1 MLIKAD
7 FIVGKNSLTS
17 WSGVYGF
24 KPEDSIEPIELFA
37 VIKLQSSSD
46 QDRLESLG
54 KFFLDELQNYLF
66 VEGKETNYIVR
77 LENAVW
83 KMKSKMD
90 FLLSSDPKYSQSGL
104 DIEMSLCLF
113 DKDFLYMGVIGESKI
128 FIRRADKFVDLSNNL
143 TDANMM
149 GFFKT
154 GSMLIEPKD
163 RIALTTGSIEKLGVD
178 LVEYSLESLNINR
191 LESIKEE
198 QNTAVLILAD
208 ESDNWYVFN
217 SIEEESV
224 IDGPLNPELEQII
237 AEESRFDSTSGDEFP
252 IQEEDFEPEN
262 SLTKPP
268 ISKVNREELGG
279 LDPSSSRTLK
289 IANLVNSGFG
299 KIANKLKSLRQSKV
313 VEDDESKSYM
323 VSHNEE
329 LEPTDK
335 KGALD
340 FIKLSFLKSKD
351 FISKLSNNFG
361 VFYKKNIAPTLKS
374 SNKTYIKYFRDFI
387 TFLIKNLKIFIVWFK
402 NEFIGGG
409 IEDRRNKF
417 AVAKKRRRNRI
428 ILIVLTVIV
437 LVLVINGINNR
448 NAELKEQERQLS
460 IKTAIDSSKSQFQAI
475 EKQFNPGLELAKKE
489 SFATELAKINKS
501 LDTQKKE
508 NLYLDEIK
516 TIQKGITT
524 LTDKLFGVVPV
535 VTPNYIAEIGKLY
548 ADASLSDIVL
558 IDGSLYVSDKDRGV
572 IYKLSVNTGSA
583 ISQFV
588 QGLKS
593 PSSLTVNVSNNII
606 FFDADS
612 SSAIGKIF
620 LEDGRVERYA
630 GLAPAVVGTITKAAV
645 FSGNDALYEIH
656 QNHQQLFKR
665 DKDAS
670 GGYVGGGAVYNTQ
683 NPPNWKTDP
692 ELAKAIDI
700 DIPYEV
706 YILIEGRGIRRY
718 LAGGDNT
725 ITADSFINT
734 SQKDI
739 ESLSSATAIDIGD
752 KMLAVADPAN
762 RRVLLFTIEQSES
775 KNLVFEKSFVYKG
788 SDQSTFKEIKEL
800 VIDETS
806 KAIFVLDATS
816 IVRID
821 Y

>member
-7 FIVGKNSLTS
+7 FVVGKNSLTS

-128 FIRRADKFVDLSNNL
+128 FIRRAEKFVDLSNNL
-143 TDANMM
+143 ADANMM

-154 GSMLIEPKD
+154 GSMLIEPND
-163 RIALTTGSIEKLGVD
+163 RIALATGSIEKLGVD

-191 LESIKEE
+191 LESIKGE

-217 SIEEESV
+217 SVEEEIIEEDSSE
-224 IDGPLNPELEQII
+224 ELQNDIV
-237 AEESRFDSTSGDEFP
+237 EESTFDSNSEQDFP
-252 IQEEDFEPEN
+252 IQQEDFEPEN
-262 SLTKPP
+262 TLNKASTL
-268 ISKVNREELGG
+268 KVNLEDRGTIDL
-279 LDPSSSRTLK
+279 RQNNTAK
-289 IANLVNSGFG
+289 IANLASSGFG
-299 KIANKLKSLRQSKV
+299 KIANKLKNFRQSSV
-313 VEDDESKSYM
+313 VEQGESKSYI
-323 VSHNEE
+323 VSQNVESE
-329 LEPTDK
+329 SIDK
-335 KGALD
+335 KTPLD
-340 FIKLSFLKSKD
+340 LIKQILLKIGV
-351 FISKLSNNFG
+351 FVSKLSKNIN
-361 VFYKKNIAPTLKS
+361 VFYKAKIAPTLKS

-387 TFLIKNLKIFIVWFK
+387 HFLIKNLKIFITWFK
-402 NEFIGGG
+402 KEFIGGG

-417 AVAKKRRRNRI
+417 LVAKKRRRNRI
-428 ILIVLTVIV
+428 ILIVLSII
-437 LVLVINGINNR
+437 LLILVINGINNR

-460 IKTAIDSSKSQFQAI
+460 IKSSIDSSKSQFQAI
-475 EKQFNPGLELAKKE
+475 EKQFSPSLELSKKE
-489 SFATELAKINKS
+489 SFASELAKINKS
-501 LDTQKKE
+501 LDAQKKE
-508 NLYLDEIK
+508 NLYLEEIK
-516 TIQKGITT
+516 TIQKEIAT
-524 LTDKLFGVVPV
+524 LTDNLFGVVPI

-548 ADASLSDIVL
+548 ADANLSDIVL

-620 LEDGRVERYA
+620 LEDGRIERYA
-630 GLAPAVVGTITKAAV
+630 GLAPAVIGNVIKAAV

-665 DKDAS
+665 DKDDS

-706 YILIEGRGIRRY
+706 YVLIEGRGVRRY

-725 ITADSFINT
+725 ITTNSFINT

-752 KMLAVADPAN
+752 KMLAVADPVN
-762 RRVLLFTIEQSES
+762 RRILLFTIEQSES

-788 SDQSTFKEIKEL
+788 SDQSTFKDIKEL